1 MYNTDFNILF
11 LARQVSDKFF
21 ESDKL
26 SALENETGFRFF
38 REEEEKYILFIFEP
52 NNDEPYRS
60 IDIREFIKE
69 HTNANNIKENP
80 RELEKITDSL
90 IKRSRGIIQERE
102 NRSRAEIARS
112 SEIQTGS
119 RSICEGR
126 ESICGVNGDEIWR
139 RDFDA
144 RVSLQELQV
153 REQNL
158 KKTNYLIQ
166 QSESYKQQALKSYQ
180 QSGVTFTPKNLQNEI
195 TSSLNK
201 EDSSNNSNHQENSS
215 NQSNQSK
222 LFSNFTNK
230 LNTIHQNLTNPID
243 TISLNDTLEIDK
255 SKSQDNQESQD
266 SYLKIQYQMKRS
278 RK

>member
-38 REEEEKYILFIFEP
+38 REEEEKYILFIFES

-90 IKRSRGIIQERE
+90 IERSRGIIQER
-102 NRSRAEIARS
+102 IARS

-119 RSICEGR
+119 GSICEGR
-126 ESICGVNGDEIWR
+126 ESICGINGNEIWR
-139 RDFDA
+139 RDSDA
-144 RVSLQELQV
+144 RVSFQILQQRNQSLE
-153 REQNL
+153 EINH
-158 KKTNYLIQ
+158 LIQ
-166 QSESYKQQALKSYQ
+166 QSQSYKQQALKAYK

-195 TSSLNK
+195 TSPLNK
-201 EDSSNNSNHQENSS
+201 GDSNNNFNHQENSN
-215 NQSNQSK
+215 NQDNPSK
-222 LFSNFTNK
+222 LFSNFKNK
-230 LNTIHQNLTNPID
+230 LNTIHQNLKNPTN
-243 TISLNDTLEIDK
+243 TISLNDTLDIDK
-255 SKSQDNQESQD
+255 TQDKQESQD
-266 SYLKIQYQMKRS
+266 SYLKTQYQMKRR

>member
-1 MYNTDFNILF
+1 MNPDFDLLLKLKELESETNFHFVIDKDNAEIYLFKPNSKEYFDKINIQKEL
-11 LARQVSDKFF
+11 K
-21 ESDKL
+21 ES
-26 SALENETGFRFF
+26 E
-38 REEEEKYILFIFEP
+38 
-52 NNDEPYRS
+52 
-60 IDIREFIKE
+60 
-69 HTNANNIKENP
+69 NAN
-80 RELEKITDSL
+80 L
-90 IKRSRGIIQERE
+90 IKRPDSTSVERYTCNVIGRIRGIIQERE

-243 TISLNDTLEIDK
+243 TISLKDTLEIDK

-266 SYLKIQYQMKRS
+266 SYLKTQYQMKRR

>member
-1 MYNTDFNILF
+1 MNPDFELLLKLKELEKETNFHFVI
-11 LARQVSDKFF
+11 DKDNA
-21 ESDKL
+21 EIYL
-26 SALENETGFRFF
+26 
-38 REEEEKYILFIFEP
+38 FEP
-52 NNDEPYRS
+52 NS
-60 IDIREFIKE
+60 KE
-69 HTNANNIKENP
+69 YFDKINIQKELKEIENANPIKQS
-80 RELEKITDSL
+80 DSTSVERYTRNV
-90 IKRSRGIIQERE
+90 IGRIRGIIGKR
-102 NRSRAEIARS
+102 IARS

-158 KKTNYLIQ
+158 KKTNHLIR
-166 QSESYKQQALKSYQ
+166 QSEYYKQQALKAYQ
-180 QSGVTFTPKNLQNEI
+180 QNGVTLTPKNLV

-222 LFSNFTNK
+222 LFSNFKNK
-230 LNTIHQNLTNPID
+230 LNNIHQNLTNPTN
-243 TISLNDTLEIDK
+243 TISLKDTLEID
-255 SKSQDNQESQD
+255 KSQDNQESQD
-266 SYLKIQYQMKRS
+266 SYLKTQYQIKRR

>member
-1 MYNTDFNILF
+1 MNPDFDLLLKLKELESETNFHFVI
-11 LARQVSDKFF
+11 DKDNA
-21 ESDKL
+21 EIYL
-26 SALENETGFRFF
+26 
-38 REEEEKYILFIFEP
+38 FEP
-52 NNDEPYRS
+52 NS
-60 IDIREFIKE
+60 KE
-69 HTNANNIKENP
+69 YFDKINIQKELKEIENANPIKQP
-80 RELEKITDSL
+80 DSTSVERYTCNV
-90 IKRSRGIIQERE
+90 IGRIRGIIQER
-102 NRSRAEIARS
+102 IARS

-144 RVSLQELQV
+144 RVSFQALQV

-158 KKTNYLIQ
+158 KKTNHLIQ
-166 QSESYKQQALKSYQ
+166 QFQSYKQQALKSYQ
-180 QSGVTFTPKNLQNEI
+180 QSGVTFTPNLKNPQNEI
-195 TSSLNK
+195 VSSLNK
-201 EDSSNNSNHQENSS
+201 EDSKNNLNNQETQNNSNN
-215 NQSNQSK
+215 

-243 TISLNDTLEIDK
+243 TISLKDTLEIDK

-266 SYLKIQYQMKRS
+266 SYLKTQYQMKRS

>member
-102 NRSRAEIARS
+102 NRSRAEI
-112 SEIQTGS
+112 S
-119 RSICEGR
+119 RSEETRTRDRQLCAVYGNQIWNQVSTR
-126 ESICGVNGDEIWR
+126 EE
-139 RDFDA
+139 RDLA
-144 RVSLQELQV
+144 EQLRKKVEAQKESL
-153 REQNL
+153 
-158 KKTNYLIQ
+158 K
-166 QSESYKQQALKSYQ
+166 QSEYYKQQALKAYQ
-180 QSGVTFTPKNLQNEI
+180 QNEVILTSNIKNLQKEM

-201 EDSSNNSNHQENSS
+201 EDSKNNLNNQETQNNSNN
-215 NQSNQSK
+215 
-222 LFSNFTNK
+222 LFSNFKNK

-243 TISLNDTLEIDK
+243 TISLKDTLEIDK

-266 SYLKIQYQMKRS
+266 SYLKIQYQMKRR